1 MPDNA
6 GHLGISPGEIPDW
19 TLDPTEAAVWRAL
32 SRRRGRAFAVQVV
45 HLAREVELSYRQT
58 AWVVKRLREQHGLPI
73 LSSAGRPPGYYVA
86 ETLDELEAC
95 IREQR
100 RKALST
106 IVMLR
111 ALRRHRARL
120 GGQLTIGTATATGT
134 AA

>member
-1 MPDNA
+1 M
-6 GHLGISPGEIPDW
+6 
-19 TLDPTEAAVWRAL
+19 
-32 SRRRGRAFAVQVV
+32 QVSA
-45 HLAREVELSYRQT
+45 LAREVELAPRVTQDI
-58 AWVVKRLREQHGLPI
+58 VKRLREQHGMPI

-100 RKALST
+100 RKAIST

-120 GGQLTIGTATATGT
+120 AGQLDYRTTDHRTTGE